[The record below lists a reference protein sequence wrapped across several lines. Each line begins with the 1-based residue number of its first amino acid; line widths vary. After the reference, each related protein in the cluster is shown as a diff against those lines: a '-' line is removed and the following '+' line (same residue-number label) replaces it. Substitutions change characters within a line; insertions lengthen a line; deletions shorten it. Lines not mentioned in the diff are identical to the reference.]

1 MRTKSDT
8 VETKSDIERTK
19 SDIEVMKFDVIGLT
33 DAPVPSLTKEVRDMI
48 ARSRVFS
55 GGRRH
60 HALVAPLLPAEAQWI
75 DIAAPLDDVFAR
87 YGAHE
92 SIVVFASGDPLFYG
106 FAATLLR
113 VFPDSRL
120 TVYPAFNSLQM
131 LAHRLNKPY
140 QDMRAVSLTGRGWD
154 GLDEALI
161 RGERLIGCLT
171 DRTKTPEAIW
181 KRMVDYGYTNYRL
194 YVGEHMGNDDGER
207 VREYGEGMAVEQPNC
222 VLMEQIS
229 PRHRPFGLP
238 EGDFALL
245 NGREK
250 MITKMPVRLC
260 TLAALSLNDVKTFWD
275 IGSCTGSVSIEA
287 RLQFPHLHVRAFERR
302 SEGDVL
308 MTQNARRFG
317 APGIEMVACDFMEAD
332 LSAFERPDAVF
343 IGGHGGRLK
352 AMLKRIKEVL
362 KPGGCVVFNSVSGQS
377 RQLFL
382 EAAAEADMT
391 CNPVHTI
398 TVDNHNPITIMKA
411 I

>member
-1 MRTKSDT
+1 
-8 VETKSDIERTK
+8 
-19 SDIEVMKFDVIGLT
+19 MKFDVIGLT
-33 DAPVPSLTKEVRDMI
+33 DAPVPSLTKEVRDII

-75 DIAAPLDDVFAR
+75 DIAAPLDDVFAH

-343 IGGHGGRLK
+343 IGGAVSHEKLVRVLFPDFRKQGGNR
-352 AMLKRIKEVL
+352 APIGPEPVR
-362 KPGGCVVFNSVSGQS
+362 SV
-377 RQLFL
+377 
-382 EAAAEADMT
+382 
-391 CNPVHTI
+391 
-398 TVDNHNPITIMKA
+398 
-411 I
+411 

>member
-1 MRTKSDT
+1 
-8 VETKSDIERTK
+8 
-19 SDIEVMKFDVIGLT
+19 MKFDVIGLT
-33 DAPVPSLTKEVRDMI
+33 DAPVPSLTKEVRDII

-377 RQLFL
+377 RQLFE

-398 TVDNHNPITIMKA
+398 KVDNHNPITIMKA

>member
-1 MRTKSDT
+1 
-8 VETKSDIERTK
+8 
-19 SDIEVMKFDVIGLT
+19 
-33 DAPVPSLTKEVRDMI
+33 
-48 ARSRVFS
+48 
-55 GGRRH
+55 
-60 HALVAPLLPAEAQWI
+60 
-75 DIAAPLDDVFAR
+75 
-87 YGAHE
+87 
-92 SIVVFASGDPLFYG
+92 
-106 FAATLLR
+106 
-113 VFPDSRL
+113 
-120 TVYPAFNSLQM
+120 
-131 LAHRLNKPY
+131 
-140 QDMRAVSLTGRGWD
+140 MRAVSLTGRGWD

-377 RQLFL
+377 RQLFE